1 MEQSFELGMI
11 WAIVKRRYLYFV
23 VPFVLVFAIVVV
35 VAYALPRSYE
45 AKATILI
52 ESQRIPSELASTTIT
67 ASPSERIK
75 VIEQRLFA
83 RDNLLSIAS
92 KFSLY
97 NSEGRRDNS
106 PSEIVD
112 FMRDAI
118 EIKQIGVATSR
129 RNTQVIGFDV
139 TFLYTNATLAARV
152 TNELVTSIL
161 SQNLETRLSRA
172 AETSDFFQQQL
183 GNLEKKLLAVENQ
196 IAAYKRDNET
206 ALPDTLAIRREKLTE
221 ISANIDAIGRQ
232 ITLSEQAENGA
243 GSTGGAE
250 AQQLAFRLQSQE
262 LNYDAFVERRELLAP
277 LLEKGFVSQRTMDDL
292 DRQIAQAE
300 IEIAAVKSQMAQ
312 QGFTADPD
320 TRLKLLQSQKVEFER
335 RADDLRKSISRTPS
349 VEVELAAMV
358 REYENLRAEY
368 TQTKAKLT
376 DAEIGEKLEQD
387 RQAERFEVLE
397 QATTPEEPTK
407 PNRIQIVAA
416 GGAGAMALGAGLVLL
431 LEFLDKS
438 VRTASDLER
447 RLQLRPIAVIPY
459 VTTRRERI
467 RRFANR
473 VLAVCILLTVVVG
486 ALAAAHLFITPLDI
500 YAERMWQ
507 KVQPLLPIS
516 LLS

>member
-23 VPFVLVFAIVVV
+23 VPFVLVFVIVVV

-67 ASPSERIK
+67 ASPSERIN
-75 VIEQRLFA
+75 VIEQRLLA

-106 PSEIVD
+106 PSEIVEY
-112 FMRDAI
+112 MRDAI

-152 TNELVTSIL
+152 TNELVNSIL
-161 SQNLETRLSRA
+161 SQNIETRLSRA
-172 AETSDFFQQQL
+172 AETSEFFQQQL
-183 GNLEKKLLAVENQ
+183 RNLEKKLLAVENQ

-335 RADDLRKSISRTPS
+335 RAADLRKSISRTPS

-358 REYENLRAEY
+358 REYEDLRAED

-397 QATTPEEPTK
+397 QAGEEHRPG
-407 PNRIQIVAA
+407 REGHQDAHR
-416 GGAGAMALGAGLVLL
+416 GGGGIHHGA
-431 LEFLDKS
+431 
-438 VRTASDLER
+438 VRT
-447 RLQLRPIAVIPY
+447 
-459 VTTRRERI
+459 
-467 RRFANR
+467 
-473 VLAVCILLTVVVG
+473 
-486 ALAAAHLFITPLDI
+486 
-500 YAERMWQ
+500 
-507 KVQPLLPIS
+507 
-516 LLS
+516 